1 MESTTGTSRRFE
13 LADLQ
18 GHNSGQGLRQA
29 GLWGL
34 GPPGYLE
41 LPTAPRFSSAGSRG
55 LCPALDPCPGKPR
68 TDRGAVRTQRED
80 ASLLFPAPGA
90 EKVLDVMRRSAET
103 GESPCSRGAQKGWW
117 AGVNGMKSGRGSPS
131 SGRLFSTLSSP
142 SSATH
147 PPPAGCPPGQAPSA
161 LRPQNSA
168 PEPGALR
175 SRDAAPEAGALM
187 CCFLCV
193 PGPTVQSGRFQASG
207 SVSLSRFTACPPLC
221 VCPASLSVPTS
232 ESAPRTPSVL
242 SRRHLLPPRP

>member
-1 MESTTGTSRRFE
+1 MER
-13 LADLQ
+13 
-18 GHNSGQGLRQA
+18 
-29 GLWGL
+29 
-34 GPPGYLE
+34 P
-41 LPTAPRFSSAGSRG
+41 
-55 LCPALDPCPGKPR
+55 
-68 TDRGAVRTQRED
+68 
-80 ASLLFPAPGA
+80 
-90 EKVLDVMRRSAET
+90 SAEMRKT
-103 GESPCSRGAQKGWW
+103 LREARLGDRTRSHVQLCVPGVGSLPAEAAPCVGTALSETVLAALSRFLSPCLGTAKGD
-117 AGVNGMKSGRGSPS
+117 ADGRHG
-131 SGRLFSTLSSP
+131 
-142 SSATH
+142 
-147 PPPAGCPPGQAPSA
+147 APSA